1 MGFLRHGQEGLNKLR
16 EVVIGALRLPP
27 RALLMPP
34 TPPIPFP
41 SPFVSIFFN
50 FSIIYL
56 GRTHGRTDYMFCL
69 WEANKPEDIETS
81 LGEFLDYLTVDNVKV
96 DEIDWDEFVKTL

>member
-50 FSIIYL
+50 FYIIYL
-56 GRTHGRTDYMFCL
+56 GRTHIIASVKYKNMGQANNNFKFWFSRAYCL
-69 WEANKPEDIETS
+69 SKIDLFN
-81 LGEFLDYLTVDNVKV
+81 LDCRI
-96 DEIDWDEFVKTL
+96 IDFRVPV